1 MCMTVFVLENYIIY
15 SLIHKAAA
23 IEESTPCGPG
33 IKDGLPRLTN
43 TLFVKKQVVKTVK
56 RERWGHKAIHIWS
69 FE

>member
-43 TLFVKKQVVKTVK
+43 TLFVKN
-56 RERWGHKAIHIWS
+56 R
-69 FE
+69 